1 MELDPVSLDAE
12 RGNQCSR
19 PFQRAT
25 RDAASRASADSID
38 PSCIGTFAVR
48 AVLEVPMND
57 PKKNHE
63 VSVNEPAESAQ
74 LTLSDD
80 ELKMLDEGE
89 LVEVSGGRIGFPPCA
104 SAN

>member
-1 MELDPVSLDAE
+1 
-12 RGNQCSR
+12 
-19 PFQRAT
+19 
-25 RDAASRASADSID
+25 
-38 PSCIGTFAVR
+38 
-48 AVLEVPMND
+48 MND